1 MNDTNGVDI
10 NDESVNNNKDS
21 RIDTYVRQKEIKE
34 PFYKLNA
41 NPTNMFKDLLAKGLI
56 KLKME
61 NNMLGIKINPI
72 GTNRIIITYII
83 KLKVIKLMDVLE

>member
-1 MNDTNGVDI
+1 
-10 NDESVNNNKDS
+10 
-21 RIDTYVRQKEIKE
+21 
-34 PFYKLNA
+34 
-41 NPTNMFKDLLAKGLI
+41 MFKDLLAKGLI